1 MICIRCGSDRAY
13 TEVQVAR
20 VGFPPLP
27 PGICMGCA
35 LEDPATRAAFDA
47 WMKELPT
54 HLGQVVRE
62 AIGRSLEAIDEL
74 VGRLL

>member
-1 MICIRCGSDRAY
+1 
-13 TEVQVAR
+13 
-20 VGFPPLP
+20 
-27 PGICMGCA
+27 